1 MNSLELSADRRFGLE
16 LAHRTAGSGFVADL
30 HGSMVRRWRWPV
42 ILLLPAILFV
52 LPGCTTLGLLALNTR
67 ASLAPIERQVNLHYA
82 AGGAGSVD
90 VYRPKPTVPGPGLPL
105 VVFFHGGGWD
115 DGDKNQYRFVGA
127 ALAETGLVAVLPN
140 YRLYPH
146 ARRAD
151 FMADAARSLAWARAH
166 AAEWGADPTKVFVMG
181 HSAGAHIALLLALD
195 ERYLNNVG
203 GTSRWLRGVI
213 GLSGPYD
220 FLPFTE
226 KYLEEVFGPP
236 AAFPDSQPIRFVR
249 AGAPPAF
256 LAHGLKDRRVRVAN
270 TERLAA
276 AMRALGNAVET
287 RYYDAADHAQMIV
300 ALSPVAPHRFPVLS
314 DVRAFIEENT
324 R

>member
-1 MNSLELSADRRFGLE
+1 MR
-16 LAHRTAGSGFVADL
+16 H
-30 HGSMVRRWRWPV
+30 WRWPS
-42 ILLLPAILFV
+42 LLPAILLV
-52 LPGCTTLGLLALNTR
+52 LPACTTLGLLALNTG
-67 ASLAPIERQVNLHYA
+67 ASLAPVDRQVNLHYA
-82 AGGAGSVD
+82 LGRAGSVD
-90 VYRPKPTVPGPGLPL
+90 VYRPKTTVPGPGLPM

-115 DGDKNQYRFVGA
+115 DGDKDQYRFVGA

-140 YRLYPH
+140 YHLYPH

-151 FMADAARSLAWARAH
+151 FMVDAARSLAWARAH
-166 AAEWGADPTKVFVMG
+166 AAEWGADPTRVFVMG

-195 ERYLNNVG
+195 ERYLNSVG

-226 KYLEEVFGPP
+226 KYLEDVFGPP
-236 AAFPDSQPIRFVR
+236 AAFPDSQPIHFVR
-249 AGAPPAF
+249 AGAPPVF

-276 AMRALGNAVET
+276 ALRALGNAVET
-287 RYYDAADHAQMIV
+287 RYYASADHAQVIV
-300 ALSPVAPHRFPVLS
+300 AFSPVAPHRLPVLS
-314 DVRAFIEENT
+314 DVRAFIGENA

>member
-1 MNSLELSADRRFGLE
+1 MNSLKLHANRSFWLE
-16 LAHRTAGSGFVADL
+16 LAHRAAGRGFAAGL
-30 HGSMVRRWRWPV
+30 NGSIVRRWRRPLL
-42 ILLLPAILFV
+42 LLLPAILAV
-52 LPGCTTLGLLALNTR
+52 LPACTTLGLLALNTR
-67 ASLAPIERQVNLHYA
+67 ASLAPVERQVNLHYA
-82 AGGAGSVD
+82 AGRAGSVD
-90 VYRPKPTVPGPGLPL
+90 VYRPKPTVRGPGLPM
-105 VVFFHGGGWD
+105 VIFFHGGGWD
-115 DGDKNQYRFVGA
+115 DGDKDQYRFVGA

-151 FMADAARSLAWARAH
+151 FMADAAQSLAWARAH
-166 AAEWGADPTKVFVMG
+166 AAEWGADPAKVFVMG
-181 HSAGAHIALLLALD
+181 HSAGAQIALLLALD
-195 ERYLNNVG
+195 ERYLNAVG

-226 KYLEEVFGPP
+226 KYLEDVFGPP
-236 AAFPDSQPIRFVR
+236 AAFPDSQPIHFVR

-276 AMRALGNAVET
+276 ALQALGNAVET
-287 RYYDAADHAQMIV
+287 RYYASADHAQVIV
-300 ALSPVAPHRFPVLS
+300 AFSPVAPHHFPVLG
-314 DVRAFIEENT
+314 DVRAFIEENA

>member
-1 MNSLELSADRRFGLE
+1 M
-16 LAHRTAGSGFVADL
+16 
-30 HGSMVRRWRWPV
+30 RRWRWPLL
-42 ILLLPAILFV
+42 LLLPAIL
-52 LPGCTTLGLLALNTR
+52 LGLSGCTTLGLLALNTR
-67 ASLAPIERQVNLHYA
+67 ASLAPVERQVNLHYA
-82 AGGAGSVD
+82 VGRAGSVD
-90 VYRPKPTVPGPGLPL
+90 VYRPKPTVSGPGLPL

-151 FMADAARSLAWARAH
+151 FMADAAQSLAWARAH
-166 AAEWGADPTKVFVMG
+166 AADWGADPTKVFVMG

-195 ERYLNNVG
+195 ERYLGGVG

-226 KYLEEVFGPP
+226 SYLEDVFGPP
-236 AAFPDSQPIRFVR
+236 PAFPDSQPIHFVH

-256 LAHGLKDRRVRVAN
+256 LAHGLKDQRVRVAN
-270 TERLAA
+270 TQRLAA
-276 AMRALGNAVET
+276 AMQALGNAVET
-287 RYYDAADHAQMIV
+287 RYYASADHAQVIV

-314 DVRAFIEENT
+314 DVRAFIEKNA

>member
-1 MNSLELSADRRFGLE
+1 MLLS
-16 LAHRTAGSGFVADL
+16 
-30 HGSMVRRWRWPV
+30 
-42 ILLLPAILFV
+42 LPAILFV
-52 LPGCTTLGLLALNTR
+52 LPGCATLGLLALNTR
-67 ASLAPIERQVNLHYA
+67 ASLAPVERLANLHYA
-82 AGGAGSVD
+82 VGRAGSVD

-127 ALAETGLVAVLPN
+127 ALAETRLVAVLPN

-151 FMADAARSLAWARAH
+151 FMADAAQSLAWARAH
-166 AAEWGADPTKVFVMG
+166 AVEWGADPAKVFVMG

-195 ERYLNNVG
+195 ERYLNGVG

-226 KYLEEVFGPP
+226 KYLEEIFGPA

-249 AGAPPAF
+249 AGAPPVF

-276 AMRALGNAVET
+276 GLRALGNAVET
-287 RYYDAADHAQMIV
+287 RYYDSADHAQVIV
-300 ALSPVAPHRFPVLS
+300 ALSPVAPHPFPVLS

-324 R
+324 HVGGGSESREGQGP